1 MKVNLLT
8 TVSLTALTLL
18 GCVLPLVLA
27 ADSKPEICYGMAL
40 SDGKGLGPY
49 QAGVISALLKSY
61 PSEQV
66 AYQAVSGVN
75 QGALNAH
82 ILAQF

>member
-1 MKVNLLT
+1 MKALHLLALNL
-8 TVSLTALTLL
+8 TVLSLLNLSTL
-18 GCVLPLVLA
+18 A
-27 ADSKPEICYGMAL
+27 NADSAKPDICYGMAL

-49 QAGVISALLKSY
+49 QAGVISALLENY